1 MSPPSLPQLQRVLH
15 AGHRPLAM
23 LWVVRLLVWLLVRMV
38 GAVARVRRRAP
49 TLVRLGARAA
59 RAGHTAAIAT
69 GATALAWASSAD
81 DGALWEELWTC
92 APARAPR
99 ANALVAMAALCFHFA
114 SLDVAPLTL
123 SFLALNLVAEGS
135 GLAFVLATS
144 ALINGSHIREAADAV
159 SPLVLMLFYLL
170 SLQLVE
176 HVRDHCGPAHV
187 KLTRGVGAVAYLEA
201 LRWGTLGML
210 RGWAELR
217 KLM

>member
-1 MSPPSLPQLQRVLH
+1 
-15 AGHRPLAM
+15 
-23 LWVVRLLVWLLVRMV
+23 
-38 GAVARVRRRAP
+38 
-49 TLVRLGARAA
+49 
-59 RAGHTAAIAT
+59 
-69 GATALAWASSAD
+69 
-81 DGALWEELWTC
+81 
-92 APARAPR
+92 
-99 ANALVAMAALCFHFA
+99 MAALCFHLA

-170 SLQLVE
+170 AQLVE

-187 KLTRGVGAVAYLEA
+187 RLTRGVGAVAYLEA
-201 LRWGTLGML
+201 LRWGTLAMM